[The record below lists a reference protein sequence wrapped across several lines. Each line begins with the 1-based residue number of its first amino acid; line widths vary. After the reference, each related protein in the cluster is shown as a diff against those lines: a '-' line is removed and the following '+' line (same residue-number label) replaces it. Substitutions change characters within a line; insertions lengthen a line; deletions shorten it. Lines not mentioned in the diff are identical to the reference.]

1 MNLLSS
7 NRRRIVAA
15 LLFVVVLF
23 LLRPGGGRLKSRIIS
38 SISSA
43 VGRSVDIGS
52 VHVRLLP
59 RPGFDLENLV
69 VYDDPAFGAEPVL
82 RAGEV
87 TAALRLTSLLR
98 GRLEIARLDL
108 TEPSLNLVHGD
119 RGGWNLEALLERSAH
134 TPLAPTAKT
143 KSEPRPGFPYIQA
156 TSARIN
162 FKNGREKKPY
172 ALTNADFS
180 LWQESENTWG
190 VRLKAQPFRADV
202 SSNDTGLLRM
212 NGTWQRAVTLR
223 ETPLDFTVE
232 WSRAQLG
239 QVTRLFTGNDQGW
252 RGAVQLDVTARGTP
266 LKLQVASDAAIQD
279 FRRYD
284 ITSGEALR
292 VEAHC
297 DGQYSSLDHRIHELL
312 CKAPLGDGVVSLQ
325 GEAGLPSQHSYSLT
339 VSSENVPASAAL
351 ALAQRAK
358 KDLPEDLAAGG
369 MIQGNVSIQRRGAA
383 SKLELEGQGEISDFL
398 VASAANKA
406 DIGPETVPFVFVS
419 DASSRNTALKR
430 QKARGNPPGLRAPEG
445 PHVEF
450 GPFAISRAASGQGA
464 VAQGAMTQGWID
476 RTGYNFAV
484 TGEGE
489 IGKTLRLARLA
500 GLPALQTSAEGNALM
515 DLRIAGSWK
524 RWGTGAPAGFP
535 GPQVSGTTILRNV
548 LVTLRGASG
557 TLQILSADLQFAPDM
572 VQIAKVRA
580 KAADTA
586 WTGSLELPR
595 GCGTPAS
602 CEVHFD
608 LGANQIAVSDLRKW
622 ATPRPKERSWYQVL
636 GTGATAAPAFLE
648 TLRASGRVTTEHLQV
663 QNLVLSRASAN
674 VQLDRGKLKISDFVA
689 DVLGGKQ
696 RGDWLVDLSAKP
708 SVCSGSGK
716 VTGASLAR
724 MAEAMKD
731 GWISGTATATYELRG
746 PCTAELWQTGEGSLQ
761 FDVKDGT
768 LARISL
774 AEDEGPLKFA
784 RLAGQARLHSGQ
796 LDIKDGKLDSQKGKF
811 LVSGTLSAQNELEIK
826 LSRSANT
833 SAGGYAITGTL
844 AAPRVAPLPGAE
856 QAKLK
861 PEPPK

>member
-1 MNLLSS
+1 MKLFSS
-7 NRRRIVAA
+7 NRRRIAA
-15 LLFVVVLF
+15 AVLLVLVLF
-23 LLRPGGGRLKSRIIS
+23 SIRPGAQRLKSRIIS

-69 VYDDPAFGAEPVL
+69 VYDDPAFGAEPIL
-82 RAGEV
+82 RASEV

-98 GRLEIARLDL
+98 GHLEIARLDL

-119 RGGWNLEALLERSAH
+119 RGGWNLETLIERSAH

-156 TSARIN
+156 TGARIN

-202 SSNDTGLLRM
+202 SSNDTGLLQM
-212 NGTWQRAVTLR
+212 NGTWQRAATLR
-223 ETPLDFTVE
+223 DTPLDFTLE

-239 QVTRLFTGNDQGW
+239 QVTKLFTGNDQGW
-252 RGAVQLDVTARGTP
+252 RGAVQLDVTAKGTP
-266 LKLQVASDAAIQD
+266 LKLRIASDTAIQD

-284 ITSGEALR
+284 ITTGEALR
-292 VEAHC
+292 VAAHC
-297 DGQYSSLDHRIHELL
+297 DGQYSSLDHRIHALL
-312 CKAPLGDGVVSLQ
+312 CKAPLGDGVVSLE

-339 VSSENVPASAAL
+339 VSSENLPASAAL

-358 KDLPEDLAAGG
+358 RNLPEDLTTSGT
-369 MIQGNVSIQRRGAA
+369 IRGNVSIQRRGAA

-406 DIGPETVPFVFVS
+406 DLGPETVPFVFVS

-450 GPFAISRAASGQGA
+450 GPFAIAHAT
-464 VAQGAMTQGWID
+464 AQGLTAQGWIN
-476 RTGYNFAV
+476 RGGYNVAV
-484 TGEGE
+484 TGEAE

-500 GLPALQTSAEGNALM
+500 GLPALQSAAEGTAIMNLQ
-515 DLRIAGSWK
+515 IAGAWK
-524 RWGTGAPAGFP
+524 GWGSSAPATFP
-535 GPQVSGTTILRNV
+535 GPQMIGTAKLHNV
-548 LVTLRGASG
+548 QVAVRGASG
-557 TLQILSADLQFAPDM
+557 ALEIVSADLQLAPDM
-572 VQIAKVRA
+572 VRVAKLNA
-580 KAADTA
+580 KAADAA
-586 WTGSLELPR
+586 WTGSVELPR

-608 LGANQIAVSDLRKW
+608 LVANQIVISDLRKW
-622 ATPRPKERSWYQVL
+622 AIPRPRERSWYQVL
-636 GTGATAAPAFLE
+636 GASANITPPFLE
-648 TLRASGRVTTEHLQV
+648 TLRASGRVATDNLHV
-663 QNLVLSRASAN
+663 QNLGLTRASAS
-674 VQLDRGKLKISDFVA
+674 VQVDRGKLQISDFVA
-689 DVLGGKQ
+689 DVFGGKQ
-696 RGDWLVDLSAKP
+696 KGDWLVDLSVKP
-708 SVCSGSGK
+708 AVCSGSGK
-716 VTGASLAR
+716 LTGASLAR
-724 MAEAMKD
+724 LADATKD
-731 GWISGTATATYELRG
+731 AWISGTATATYELRG
-746 PCTAELWQTGEGSLQ
+746 PCTAELWQTGEGNLQ
-761 FDVKDGT
+761 FDVRDGALT
-768 LARISL
+768 HISL

-784 RLAGQARLHSGQ
+784 RLSAQARLDSGKFE
-796 LDIKDGKLDSQKGKF
+796 IKDGKLDSQDGKF
-811 LVSGTLSAQNELEIK
+811 LISGTLSAQRELEIK
-826 LSRSANT
+826 LSKSPNG

-856 QAKLK
+856 QARLK